1 MVKAGKLEGK
11 ARFSQCK
18 KENYKTL
25 MGGLSGMYDH
35 FY

>member
-25 MGGLSGMYDH
+25 MGGDGTVK
-35 FY
+35 